1 MSYSITE
8 LLKYAKGKEEEYN
21 KIGNLLYENFK
32 IQSAELTLVSLF
44 VYEEMKKKNGKKE
57 GKTSEPIEAM

>member
-44 VYEEMKKKNGKKE
+44 VYEEMRKKE
-57 GKTSEPIEAM
+57 EKERQKGGKDNG

>member
-8 LLKYAKGKEEEYN
+8 LLKYAKGKEEIYN

-32 IQSAELTLVSLF
+32 IQSAELTLVSVF
-44 VYEEMKKKNGKKE
+44 VYEEMKKKEEKERQKRRKDNG
-57 GKTSEPIEAM
+57 

>member
-8 LLKYAKGKEEEYN
+8 LLKYAKGKEEVYN

-44 VYEEMKKKNGKKE
+44 VYEEMRKKE
-57 GKTSEPIEAM
+57 EKERQKGGKDNG

>member
-8 LLKYAKGKEEEYN
+8 LLKYAKGKEDVYN
-21 KIGNLLYENFK
+21 KIGNLLYKNFK

-44 VYEEMKKKNGKKE
+44 VYEEMRKKE
-57 GKTSEPIEAM
+57 ENKRQNGGKSR

>member
-8 LLKYAKGKEEEYN
+8 LLKYAKGKEEVYN
-21 KIGNLLYENFK
+21 KIGNLLYEYFK

-44 VYEEMKKKNGKKE
+44 VYEEMRKKE
-57 GKTSEPIEAM
+57 EKERQKGGKDNG